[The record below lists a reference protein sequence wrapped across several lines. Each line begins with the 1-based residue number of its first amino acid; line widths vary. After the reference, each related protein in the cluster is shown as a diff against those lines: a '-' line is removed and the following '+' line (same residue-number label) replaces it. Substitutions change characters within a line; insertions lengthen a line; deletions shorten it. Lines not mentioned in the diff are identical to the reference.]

1 MFQGSYIDLRV
12 LYKKARIHTHRSNI
26 CIGAMLNLPQPKNL
40 QLEAVSNLGNTS
52 KAVWEEHVREERP
65 PVVSLTEVASVLAVT
80 EIMHMY
86 EDT

>member
-26 CIGAMLNLPQPKNL
+26 CIDAMLNLPQPKNL

-52 KAVWEEHVREERP
+52 KAV
-65 PVVSLTEVASVLAVT
+65 
-80 EIMHMY
+80 
-86 EDT
+86 